1 MKKQGEDREKII
13 KYILL
18 MPLIGLAISCF
29 FALFLFIRNKV
40 WSWYTIVYTLIPI
53 VIILSLFF
61 IIIGLIKHK
70 YNCNI
75 IAKWNNIHKVLMLLL
90 FVILIAMNIILWK
103 YKSINFDYIS
113 LQESIEIEGETNGD
127 PYFIIYGSNNCIY
140 CYQMEEIY
148 KQAVLDI
155 SPEYIYYVD
164 LSYETVNQEEIQKRN
179 IDSLPLVVLY
189 KNGEEINRLEG
200 LSKLSDVKEF
210 LKNTNK

>member
-1 MKKQGEDREKII
+1 MEKHD
-13 KYILL
+13 KVRDDFVRYIML

-40 WSWYTIVYTLIPI
+40 WSWYTIVYTLLPI
-53 VIILSLFF
+53 VIILLLFF
-61 IIIGLIKHK
+61 ILIGLIKLK

-75 IAKWNNIHKVLMLLL
+75 IKKWNKIHKVLMLLL
-90 FVILIAMNIILWK
+90 SVILIAINIILWK
-103 YKSINFDYIS
+103 YKSINFNNLS
-113 LQESIEIEGETNGD
+113 LQESIEIVNETNGV

-164 LSYETVNQEEIQKRN
+164 LSYETVNQELIQKRN
-179 IDSLPLVVLY
+179 IDSLPLMVLY
-189 KNGEEINRLEG
+189 KNGKEIKRLEG
-200 LSKLSDVKEF
+200 LSKLNAVKEF
-210 LKNTNK
+210 LQNTNK